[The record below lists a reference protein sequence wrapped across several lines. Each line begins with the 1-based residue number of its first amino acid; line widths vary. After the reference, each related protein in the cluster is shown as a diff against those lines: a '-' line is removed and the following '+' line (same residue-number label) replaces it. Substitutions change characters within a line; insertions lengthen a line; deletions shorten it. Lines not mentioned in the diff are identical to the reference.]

1 MKNRTYQ
8 FGASSLTLQF
18 GDITTSDAEALVSS
32 DDDYI
37 SMGGGVSAAILR
49 AGGQEILIDASKKV
63 PARIGDVVVTTA
75 GRLKAQYVFHAVT
88 VSAATI
94 GAGPDEILR
103 NAVWRCFDLVDVL
116 GLTSIA
122 FPAIGAGTARF
133 GYEQVAVQMA
143 DVVGRRLLNSSRS
156 LRATLFLFD
165 KTGRMESMD
174 YIRFFEEFRARVPSV
189 AGRESQSVPVVRQAA
204 PGLVPG
210 VPATTPGR
218 NTLVELNDERT
229 RLEDELV
236 RILEAGDR
244 QGEEQLRRRLNEIQ
258 EQRLRA
264 LAALR
269 RTPSKVRIFISYAHE
284 DRPLAEQLL
293 RQLSI
298 LKRQGLIETWHD
310 RVIVAGEDW
319 KDQIDDRLESAD
331 LILLLI
337 SPDFLDSNYCYNI
350 EMERALERNQAGDA
364 RVIPVILRPSMWSS
378 APFATLQ
385 ALPRD
390 ANPVTRWD
398 DRDSALLN
406 VAEGVRDAVVSFMSR
421 RNGAARG
428 HAQ

>member
-1 MKNRTYQ
+1 
-8 FGASSLTLQF
+8 
-18 GDITTSDAEALVSS
+18 
-32 DDDYI
+32 
-37 SMGGGVSAAILR
+37 
-49 AGGQEILIDASKKV
+49 
-63 PARIGDVVVTTA
+63 VVVTTA

-94 GAGPDEILR
+94 GAGPEEILR
-103 NAVWRCFDLVDVL
+103 NAVSRCFDLVDVL
-116 GLTSIA
+116 GLRSIA

-133 GYEQVAVQMA
+133 GYEEVAVQMA
-143 DVVGRRLLNSSRS
+143 SIVARRLLTSGRAI
-156 LRATLFLFD
+156 RATLFLFD
-165 KTGRMESMD
+165 KTGRMEPMD

-189 AGRESQSVPVVRQAA
+189 AGRESQPLPVHNHGADRL
-204 PGLVPG
+204 PSD
-210 VPATTPGR
+210 VPASAGGR

-244 QGEEQLRRRLNEIQ
+244 QGETQLRRRLNEIQ
-258 EQRLRA
+258 EQRLRV

-269 RTPSKVRIFISYAHE
+269 KTPPKVRIFISYAHE

-319 KDQIDDRLESAD
+319 KDQIDERLESAD

-350 EMERALERNQAGDA
+350 EMERALERNQKGDA

-385 ALPRD
+385 ALPLD

-406 VAEGVRDAVVSFMSR
+406 VAEGVRDAVVSFVSR
-421 RNGAARG
+421 KNGAARSQ
-428 HAQ
+428 AI